1 MKRAL
6 EINWDLYL
14 VPDTFPATTI
24 EAFIDLLTRCTRLK
38 QSSVGKFYTSDVP
51 TTLKLLFLQDE
62 QVCEKPSCLEEEAA
76 QCTPSKL

>member
-14 VPDTFPATTI
+14 VPDTFPAATI

-38 QSSVGKFYTSDVP
+38 QSSVGKFYSVGGTFD
-51 TTLKLLFLQDE
+51 LRLLFLKDE
-62 QVCEKPSCLEEEAA
+62 QICEKPSDLEEGPA
-76 QCTPSKL
+76 Q